1 MFLAPGDHFQ
11 TRGSTVCRRIQETVW
26 HTAVVKCKIN
36 NNRRKSMR
44 IRLLEQVRAGCKTV
58 AEQASHI
65 QIEFDRIPAYAA
77 ALPVSEARRPAHDP
91 ECHYLNRGDDTAAF
105 FLTLDSI
112 NFGSGYFPHLRKH
125 TGRSGYFTV
134 AGCLTAH
141 FKENGSFSARDLIR
155 LTAADCTRIFA
166 QDPGNAP
173 IRELMGLFARALNE
187 LGAYLQTNFGG
198 SFTGLIAAAGT
209 SAEGLIQLL
218 VKMPCFNDV
227 ARWDG
232 VEVPFYK
239 RAQLTAADLA
249 LAFNGKGPGRF
260 EDLDHLTIF
269 ADNLVPHVLRVDK
282 ILHYPAKL
290 CSRIEAGDLI
300 AAGSREEIEIRAC
313 ALHAVELIKA
323 ALNEAGQPINAMAL
337 DFLLWNRG
345 QQPAYKSIP
354 RHRTRTLFY

>member
-1 MFLAPGDHFQ
+1 
-11 TRGSTVCRRIQETVW
+11 
-26 HTAVVKCKIN
+26 
-36 NNRRKSMR
+36 MR
-44 IRLLEQVRAGCKTV
+44 IRLLEQVRAGCKAV
-58 AEQASHI
+58 AEQATHI
-65 QIEFDRIPAYAA
+65 QIDVDRIPAYAA
-77 ALPVSEARRPAHDP
+77 ALSISEATRPAHDP
-91 ECHYLNRGDDTAAF
+91 ECHFLNHGDDTAAYF
-105 FLTLDSI
+105 ITLDAI

-125 TGRSGYFTV
+125 TGRSGYFMV
-134 AGCLTAH
+134 AGCLTEH
-141 FKENGSFSARDLIR
+141 FEQYGPISARDLIR
-155 LTAADCTRIFA
+155 VTAADCTRIFE

-173 IRELMGLFARALNE
+173 IKELMRLFARALNE

-209 SAEGLIQLL
+209 SAERLMQLL
-218 VKMPCFNDV
+218 IKMPCFNDV
-227 ARWDG
+227 AQLNG
-232 VEVPFYK
+232 VEVPFFK

-249 LAFNGKGPGRF
+249 LAFNAIGPGRF

-282 ILHYPAKL
+282 ILRYPAKL
-290 CSRIEAGDLI
+290 CSRIDAGNLI

-323 ALNEAGQPINAMAL
+323 ALNESGQPINAMTL
-337 DFLLWNRG
+337 DFFLWNRG